1 VLKQCTGVCAD
12 NRHPAQPPTPC
23 LFLSFNFQVVV
34 TLEHKGTRV
43 YVATS
48 HLESFRDNMK
58 LRQRQ
63 LREGLQR
70 LEAQFEQD
78 ADLCLLVGD
87 LNL

>member
-1 VLKQCTGVCAD
+1 
-12 NRHPAQPPTPC
+12 
-23 LFLSFNFQVVV
+23 
-34 TLEHKGTRV
+34 
-43 YVATS
+43 
-48 HLESFRDNMK
+48 MK

-78 ADLCLLVGD
+78 ADRCLLVGD